1 MNALYA
7 TRRRLTAV
15 VAGLLALGAAAPALA
30 QGKQIPVAP
39 GAAMSNSN
47 VAACTTGSEEAT
59 LDINNVR
66 AVLYNIGGL
75 FWRGSGAQYE
85 VPAGS
90 GLQSIFASGI
100 WVGGQVDGQ
109 LRFAGSTYGNPTWEY
124 WPGPLGADGTTTIE
138 TCAEFDRFWKV
149 SIGDIRTFNQT
160 GAATADL
167 QGWPIAYGA
176 PFFIDTN
183 GNGRRDARLD
193 DDEDGNPDEPRIELN
208 INDAGYGTRQLNLEA
223 GERPDI
229 IGDQG
234 IWWVMNDEGAGAPH
248 SWSEAQTIRLEVRA
262 QAFAFSTAD
271 ALNNATFYRYQFLYR
286 GDVPMTDTYIGIF
299 SDPDLGDF
307 NDDYVG
313 SDIELGLGFVYN
325 GDDVDG
331 GAGGYGEV
339 PPALGYDFF
348 QGPLVNDDGLDNDG
362 DGETDEEDERLAIEH
377 FFYFTN
383 GNTGPTVDPG
393 NGTEAYS
400 FMQGFWKDG
409 TPLKEGGDG
418 YNTNGPRV
426 DFAFP
431 GNPPDFWSE
440 YNTDGNGTTTNPGD
454 RRFGVSSGPFTFDP
468 GDVQEIVFGIVWSQA
483 SGTPNQPQ
491 IASLRQL
498 KVDDAT
504 LQNAFDAEFALPQ
517 PPPAVELSAVG
528 LDQQIILE
536 YDSETGDIADIFR
549 YDEENPF
556 APVDADDRTY
566 SFEGFRIFQYRDES
580 DTEGI
585 LIRQFDLDNGVTV
598 VTDVTTDPATGAQI
612 TQVVNNGTNNA
623 GASTTPTAI
632 SITQDAFT
640 QQPLRNGTSYFFGV
654 QAYAFNEASVGSRIF
669 SAPVTRV
676 EVRPSRVG
684 PVTPVATLSDAFE
697 AAAGSANVGQGI
709 VGARVVNPAAITGDD
724 YEVQFFRQEDA
735 DGNLVGPNYNIVN
748 VTTGEVLFDGRRFF
762 QDQGEVASQSTDVFR
777 AQGLAFD
784 IQGPEN
790 DFTNFT
796 VTQNAAGPITPPT
809 GGSADFAG
817 FPVPE
822 RPGAGQQVANAIWF
836 VDAGGSDGSFDS
848 FKTRSVFSRGG
859 NTPFVFPF
867 DFEARFTGSSTA
879 YCRFQAEC
887 DLVEIPFEIW
897 NTGIGTPDDTSD
909 DFRMVPAILDYSAD
923 SSPVPDGVYNISSW
937 GPARTGF
944 NSESPISGLDNDPFT
959 DWVYWYEPNDTSP
972 GEAGYQAWLANAATA
987 PTDHGHEV
995 LARTVFTG
1003 WNLGTAP
1010 PFAAPFPEEGTIFR
1024 IETSKPN
1031 QPGDV
1036 FSVSTSEIAAI
1047 DASARTA
1054 DDIERDLDLIS
1065 ITPNPYRGFSGY
1077 EASGN
1082 ETITRFVN
1090 LPAQATIR
1098 VYTLSG
1104 TLIRT
1109 IEKANTGATI
1119 DWDLRTEAGLPVASG
1134 IYLIHVEARG
1144 SDGAVLGER
1153 VLKFGVV
1160 QRRTQLDVL

>member
-15 VAGLLALGAAAPALA
+15 VAGLLALGATAPASA
-30 QGKQIPVAP
+30 QGKVIPVAP
-39 GAAMSNSN
+39 GGAMSNSS
-47 VAACTTGSEEAT
+47 VAACATGSAEST

-66 AVLYNIGGL
+66 AQLYNIGGL

-109 LRFAGSTYGNPTWEY
+109 LRFAGSTYGPWEY

-138 TCAEFDRFWKV
+138 TCSQFDRFWKV
-149 SIGDIRTFNQT
+149 SIGDIRAYNST
-160 GAATADL
+160 GTATADL
-167 QGWPIAYGA
+167 QAWPIAFGA

-193 DDEDGNPDEPRIELN
+193 DDGDGNPDEPRIELD
-208 INDAGYGTRQLNLEA
+208 INDAGYGTRQINLEA
-223 GERPDI
+223 GETPDI

-234 IWWVMNDEGAGAPH
+234 IWWVMNDEGAGASH
-248 SWSEAQTIRLEVRA
+248 DWSEAQTIRLEVRA

-271 ALNNATFYRYQFLYR
+271 ALNNATFYRYQFFYR
-286 GDVPMTDTYIGIF
+286 GNQPMTDAYLGIF
-299 SDPDLGDF
+299 SDPDLGEF

-313 SDIELGLGFVYN
+313 SDLELGLGFVYN
-325 GDDVDG
+325 GDDFDDG
-331 GAGGYGEV
+331 GGGYGAV

-348 QGPLVNDDGLDNDG
+348 QGPLVNADGEDNDG
-362 DGETDEEDERLAIEH
+362 DGEVDEDDERLAIEK

-383 GNTGPTVDPG
+383 GGTVTSDPG
-393 NGTEAYS
+393 NGNEAYS
-400 FMQGFWKDG
+400 YMQGFWKDG

-418 YNTNGPRV
+418 YNTNGPQV

-431 GNPPDFWSE
+431 GNPPEFWSE
-440 YNTDGNGTTTNPGD
+440 YNADGNGTANTPAD
-454 RRFGVSSGPFTFDP
+454 RRFGVSSGPFTFNP
-468 GDVQEIVFGIVWSQA
+468 GDSQEIVFGIVWSQA
-483 SGTPNQPQ
+483 SGNPTQPQ
-491 IASLRQL
+491 IASVRQL

-517 PPPAVELSAVG
+517 PPPAVVLNAVG

-536 YDSETGDIADIFR
+536 YDSETGDISDIFR

-556 APVDADDRTY
+556 APVDAEDRTY
-566 SFEGFRIFQYRDES
+566 SFEGFRIFQYRNES
-580 DTEGI
+580 DTEGV
-585 LIRQFDLDNGVTV
+585 LIRQFDLDNGITV
-598 VTDVTTDPATGAQI
+598 VTDVTTDPATGAQV
-612 TQVVNNGTNNA
+612 TQVVNNGSDNA
-623 GASTTPTAI
+623 GTATTPTAI

-654 QAYAFNEASVGSRIF
+654 QAYAFNQASVGSRIF
-669 SAPVTRV
+669 SAPVTRI
-676 EVRPSRVG
+676 EVRPTRVG
-684 PVTPVATLSDAFE
+684 PVTPIATLSDAFE
-697 AAAGSANVGQGI
+697 AEAGAANVGQGV
-709 VGARVVNPAAITGDD
+709 VGARVVNPAAITGDE
-724 YEVQFFRQEDA
+724 YQVQFFQQTDA

-748 VTTGEVLFDGRRFF
+748 VTTGEVLFDGQRFF
-762 QDQGEVASQSTDVFR
+762 EDQGDLAPQSTDVFR

-796 VTQNAAGPITPPT
+796 VTQNSAGPITPPT

-822 RPGAGQQVANAIWF
+822 RPGSGQQATQDDVWF
-836 VDAGGSDGSFDS
+836 FTVGGNSASGAEHFEV
-848 FKTRSVFSRGG
+848 FKQRTVFARSG

-867 DFEARFTGSSTA
+867 DFEARFTGTSTA
-879 YCRFQAEC
+879 YRRFQDGA
-887 DLVEIPFEIW
+887 LVEIPFEIW
-897 NTGIGTPDDTSD
+897 NTGVGTPDDDSD
-909 DFRMVPAILDYSAD
+909 DFRMVPGILDID
-923 SSPVPDGVYNISSW
+923 EDGTYNISSF
-937 GPARTGF
+937 GPG
-944 NSESPISGLDNDPFT
+944 SESPISSADNDPFT

-972 GEAGYQAWLANAATA
+972 GEAGYQEWLANAATD
-987 PTDHGHEV
+987 PLNHGHEA
-995 LARTVFTG
+995 LARTVFVS
-1003 WNLGTAP
+1003 WNGGVEP
-1010 PFAAPFPEEGTIFR
+1010 PFANQFPEDGTIFR

-1031 QPGDV
+1031 QPGDT
-1036 FSVSTSEIAAI
+1036 FSISTAEVAAI

-1054 DDIERDLDLIS
+1054 DDIERDLDLIA

-1077 EASGN
+1077 ESSGN
-1082 ETITRFVN
+1082 STITRFVN

-1098 VYTLSG
+1098 IYTLSG

-1134 IYLIHVEARG
+1134 IYLIHVEAREASG
-1144 SDGAVLGER
+1144 SVLGER
-1153 VLKFGVV
+1153 VLKFGVI